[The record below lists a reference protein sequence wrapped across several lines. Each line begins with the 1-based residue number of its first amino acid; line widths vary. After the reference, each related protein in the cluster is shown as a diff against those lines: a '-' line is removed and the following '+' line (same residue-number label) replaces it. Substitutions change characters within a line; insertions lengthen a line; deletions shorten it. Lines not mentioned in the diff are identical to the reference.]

1 MYDTL
6 LFDLDGTIV
15 DSSRGITNCAIYAL
29 EKFGI
34 TVTDRRELYRFI
46 GPPLVDSFRD
56 FYGFS
61 NSDAEAAVAF
71 YRERYREVGMY
82 ENDVYDGIPE
92 LLEALRAR
100 GKRIFLA
107 TSKPEEFAKKILEYL
122 KLDKYFDLIAGAT
135 FDRSR
140 DTKESVIR
148 YALAEGGLVPDG
160 SIVMIG
166 DRLHDVEGAQAVGI
180 DSIGVLWGFGSR
192 EELESEGA
200 THIAEAAEDILALV

>member
-61 NSDAEAAVAF
+61 DESAKAAVAF

-82 ENDVYDGIPE
+82 ENDIYEGIPE
-92 LLEALRAR
+92 LLESLRAR

-148 YALAEGGLVPDG
+148 YALAEGGLVPDETV
-160 SIVMIG
+160 VMIG
-166 DRLHDVEGAQAVGI
+166 DRLHDVEGAQAVGL

-192 EELESEGA
+192 EELESAGA
-200 THIAEAAEDILALV
+200 TCIAATPEELFSIV

>member
-15 DSSRGITNCAIYAL
+15 DSSRGITNCVIYAL

-46 GPPLVDSFRD
+46 GPPLIDSFRD

-61 NSDAEAAVAF
+61 NESAEAAVAF
-71 YRERYREVGMY
+71 YRERYREAGMY
-82 ENDVYDGIPE
+82 ENDVYEGIPE
-92 LLEALRAR
+92 LLEALSAR

-122 KLDKYFDLIAGAT
+122 KIDKYFDLIAGAT

-148 YALAEGGLVPDG
+148 YALAEGGLAPGG
-160 SIVMIG
+160 SVVMIG
-166 DRLHDVEGAQAVGI
+166 DRLHDVEGAQAVGL
-180 DSIGVLWGFGSR
+180 DSIGVLWGFGCR
-192 EELESEGA
+192 EELESANA
-200 THIAEAAEDILALV
+200 TMIAEKVGDILSLI

>member
-61 NSDAEAAVAF
+61 DENAEAAVAF
-71 YRERYREVGMY
+71 YRERYREAGMY

-122 KLDKYFDLIAGAT
+122 KLDEYFDLIAGAT

-140 DTKESVIR
+140 GTKESVIR
-148 YALAEGGLVPDG
+148 YALAEGGLATDG

>member
-61 NSDAEAAVAF
+61 DSDAEAAVAF

-160 SIVMIG
+160 SVVMIG

>member
-1 MYDTL
+1 MYDIL

-15 DSSRGITNCAIYAL
+15 DSSRGITNCVIHAL

-34 TVTDRRELYRFI
+34 SEPDIKKLYRFI
-46 GPPLVDSFRD
+46 GPPLVDSFRE

-61 NSDAEAAVAF
+61 DADADAAVAF
-71 YRERYREVGMY
+71 YRERYRDIGMY
-82 ENDVYDGIPE
+82 ENDVYKGIPE
-92 LLEALRAR
+92 LLESLRAR

-148 YALAEGGLVPDG
+148 YALAEGGLAPDG
-160 SIVMIG
+160 SVVMIG
-166 DRLHDVEGAQAVGI
+166 DRLHDVEGAQAVGL

-192 EELESEGA
+192 EELESAGA
-200 THIAEAAEDILALV
+200 TCIATTPEELFSIV

>member
-61 NSDAEAAVAF
+61 DESAKAAVAF

-82 ENDVYDGIPE
+82 ENDVYEGIPE
-92 LLEALRAR
+92 LLESLRAR

-148 YALAEGGLVPDG
+148 YALAEGGLVPDETV
-160 SIVMIG
+160 VMIG

-200 THIAEAAEDILALV
+200 TNIAEAAEDILALV